1 MTAVDTDSL
10 PAIPSGGLEDVTA
23 MLAVFAS
30 ILSVHPIIQSRSTIS
45 YDEDAGYLKI
55 YIWPNSL
62 YRILQWIPHILY
74 ASPALIQISIR
85 GSEFLVNFLL
95 VRE

>member
-1 MTAVDTDSL
+1 MTAVDTESL
-10 PAIPSGGLEDVTA
+10 PAIPSGLEDVTA

-30 ILSVHPIIQSRSTIS
+30 ILSVHPIIQSGSTIS

-62 YRILQWIPHILY
+62 YRI
-74 ASPALIQISIR
+74 
-85 GSEFLVNFLL
+85 
-95 VRE
+95 